1 MKVEQRRTAI
11 LELLMTEEA
20 AGIHDLAHRFGV
32 SHMTIRRDLEGLSL
46 EGRVSVGRGEAR
58 ISQNSGI
65 EPRYAAKQ
73 RVNATLKA
81 QIARYAAHHF
91 VRDGDVL
98 LMEGGTTVTAM
109 AQHLQGKSGLTV
121 VTNGLYTMNELA
133 HLVPHVTVMS
143 TGGILRDFSFTY
155 VGPAAEDFLANV
167 HAGTAFVSAT
177 GFTLEHGF
185 TDPNP
190 LESRVRKAMV
200 ECAERVV
207 VLLDSSKFGV
217 TSLITVAPPDGID
230 VLVTDSGAPAR
241 DLEQLQAR
249 GVEVHVVG
257 AGTGQQGGV
266 ALRRPDN
273 GPRF

>member
-20 AGIHDLAHRFGV
+20 AGIHDLADRFGV

-46 EGRVSVGRGEAR
+46 EGRVAVGRGEAR

-73 RVNATLKA
+73 RENAILKA
-81 QIARYAAHHF
+81 QIARYAAQHF
-91 VRDGDVL
+91 VQDGDVI

-121 VTNGLYTMNELA
+121 VTNGLYTVNELA
-133 HLVPHVTVMS
+133 HLVPDVTVMS
-143 TGGILRDFSFTY
+143 TGGILRDLSFTY
-155 VGPAAEDFLANV
+155 VGPAAEDFLADV
-167 HAGTAFVSAT
+167 HVRTLFVSAT
-177 GFTLEHGF
+177 GFTLDHGF

-190 LESRVRKAMV
+190 LESRARKAMV

-207 VLLDSSKFGV
+207 MLLDSSKFGV

-230 VLVTDSGAPAR
+230 VLVTDSQAPSR
-241 DLEQLQAR
+241 DLEELQAK
-249 GVEVHVVG
+249 GVDVHVVDIG
-257 AGTGQQGGV
+257 LGK
-266 ALRRPDN
+266 
-273 GPRF
+273 